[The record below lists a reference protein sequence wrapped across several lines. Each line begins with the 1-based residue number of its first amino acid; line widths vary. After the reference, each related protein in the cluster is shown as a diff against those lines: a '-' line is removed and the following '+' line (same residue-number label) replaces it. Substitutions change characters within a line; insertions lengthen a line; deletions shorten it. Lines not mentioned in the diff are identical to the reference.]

1 MNKVLMFLLCVLS
14 LVATNNFAYGQEPE
28 VREEITPPLPFPKER
43 EEEEKLTLQE
53 TREAR
58 LLIDKFQKTLA
69 ETMSFREA
77 VQESGSSKDLEKLV
91 IKLTPLMSE
100 LGINEEVV
108 KNNSP
113 QLVKLYLAG
122 LDLMYLCEINYHSF
136 RSLKKNEND
145 SDYLPEQIKIV
156 LVSNPNLD
164 QALTHGGDF
173 KLENQAQLYDMID
186 TIDRA
191 VAVMRSYIERQ
202 KISYPAEFKSGMTE
216 LEKECTPD
224 FRAKIYE
231 KDDEGLPVGT
241 RTVEIRFG
249 AFGISLA
256 KIDNEMKILMILP
269 NMD

>member
-1 MNKVLMFLLCVLS
+1 MNKVLVFLLCVLS
-14 LVATNNFAYGQEPE
+14 LVAINNSAFGQEPE

-43 EEEEKLTLQE
+43 EEEKNLTLQE

-58 LLIDKFQKTLA
+58 LFIDRFQKTLV
-69 ETMSFREA
+69 ETMSLREA

-100 LGINEEVV
+100 LGVNEDVV
-108 KNNSP
+108 KNNAP
-113 QLVKLYLAG
+113 QLVRLYLAG

-136 RSLKKNEND
+136 KSLKKNEND

-173 KLENQAQLYDMID
+173 KLENQSQLYNVID
-186 TIDRA
+186 TVERA
-191 VAVMRSYIERQ
+191 VTVMRSYIERQ
-202 KISYPAEFKSGMTE
+202 KTSYPAEFEDRMLGLK
-216 LEKECTPD
+216 KECKPE
-224 FRAKIYE
+224 FSARIYE

-256 KIDNEMKILMILP
+256 KVANEMKILMILP
-269 NMD
+269 TIE

>member
-14 LVATNNFAYGQEPE
+14 LVATTNFAYGQEPE
-28 VREEITPPLPFPKER
+28 VREEITPPLPFLKER

-91 IKLTPLMSE
+91 IKLTPLISE
-100 LGINEEVV
+100 LGVNEDVV

-202 KISYPAEFKSGMTE
+202 KTSYPAEFEGGMLE
-216 LEKECTPD
+216 LKKECKPELSA
-224 FRAKIYE
+224 RVYE

-256 KIDNEMKILMILP
+256 KVANEMKILMILP
-269 NMD
+269 TIE